1 MRGLKII
8 PVFVILLLCTYL
20 GILFVEAN
28 RENVVVSFGKYQ
40 SAAMPLGLVVLSSV
54 LVGMVAAGALCS
66 IELVILLLQNQKL
79 KRRQARMADNAP
91 NAAPYDRR
99 LSEEVTATH
108 FDLKTEAAKE
118 PVQSADEAK
127 KGRFSP
133 L

>member
-1 MRGLKII
+1 MKGLKII
-8 PVFVILLLCTYL
+8 PIFIILLLCTYL

-40 SAAMPLGLVVLSSV
+40 STAMPLGLVILTSV
-54 LVGMVAAGALCS
+54 LVGMVAAGLLCS

-79 KRRQARMADNAP
+79 KRRQARMSDNSTP
-91 NAAPYDRR
+91 NYDRH
-99 LSEEVTATH
+99 SELTATN
-108 FDLKTEAAKE
+108 FDLKTAEKE
-118 PVQSADEAK
+118 PVKSAEEPT

>member
-1 MRGLKII
+1 MKGLKII

-40 SAAMPLGLVVLSSV
+40 SAAMPLGLVILTSV
-54 LVGMVAAGALCS
+54 LVGMVAAGAMCS
-66 IELVILLLQNQKL
+66 IELVILMLQNRKL
-79 KRRQARMADNAP
+79 KRRQARLNDLLP
-91 NAAPYDRR
+91 QHQDSRG
-99 LSEEVTATH
+99 LEEQTATH
-108 FDLKTEAAKE
+108 FDLKANKDE
-118 PVQSADEAK
+118 PEKSAQEPT

>member
-28 RENVVVSFGKYQ
+28 RENVVVSFGRYQ
-40 SAAMPLGLVVLSSV
+40 STAMPLGLVVLSSV

-79 KRRQARMADNAP
+79 KRRQAKLMDSRT
-91 NAAPYDRR
+91 AAPLAYDRP
-99 LSEEVTATH
+99 LGDEVTTTN
-108 FDLKTEAAKE
+108 FEIRKEPKE
-118 PVQSADEAK
+118 PVQSAEEPK

>member
-1 MRGLKII
+1 MKGLKII
-8 PVFVILLLCTYL
+8 PIFIILLLCTYL

-40 SAAMPLGLVVLSSV
+40 STAMPLGLVILTSV
-54 LVGMVAAGALCS
+54 LVGMVAAGLLCS

-79 KRRQARMADNAP
+79 KRRQARMSEQTGVT
-91 NAAPYDRR
+91 YDRD
-99 LSEEVTATH
+99 TTTN
-108 FDLKTEAAKE
+108 FDLKAAEAKE
-118 PVQSADEAK
+118 PIQSAEDTN

>member
-1 MRGLKII
+1 MKGLKII

-40 SAAMPLGLVVLSSV
+40 STAMPLGLVILTSV
-54 LVGMVAAGALCS
+54 LVGMVAAGAMCS
-66 IELVILLLQNQKL
+66 IELIILMLQNRKL
-79 KRRQARMADNAP
+79 KRRQERLNDLAP
-91 NAAPYDRR
+91 SLHESRR
-99 LSEEVTATH
+99 LTEETTSH
-108 FDLKTEAAKE
+108 FDLKANKDE
-118 PVQSADEAK
+118 PVKSAEEPT

>member
-1 MRGLKII
+1 MKGLKVI

-40 SAAMPLGLVVLSSV
+40 STAMPLGLVILTSV

-79 KRRQARMADNAP
+79 KRRQARMSDASSYNT
-91 NAAPYDRR
+91 R
-99 LSEEVTATH
+99 EEMTTTN
-108 FDLKTEAAKE
+108 FDLKTGDKE
-118 PVQSADEAK
+118 PVQSAEEPN

>member
-1 MRGLKII
+1 MKGLKVI

-40 SAAMPLGLVVLSSV
+40 STAMPLGLVILTSV

-79 KRRQARMADNAP
+79 KRRQARMSDASS
-91 NAAPYDRR
+91 YSSR
-99 LSEEVTATH
+99 EEMTTTN
-108 FDLKTEAAKE
+108 FDLKTGDKE
-118 PVQSADEAK
+118 PVQSAEEPN